1 MNARARFS
9 LQAAVLWLA
18 ASSVAQAHTQAAFWR
33 SQDVRFVYRGQE
45 TIYDCDVLRQ
55 KVRQV
60 LGEIGAHIGT
70 RVEPAGCHFTS
81 AADVPVQI
89 ATLRIRI
96 VSPAL
101 ASTQHEHESGR
112 LESRREL
119 LERLGVQV
127 ESAREFP
134 ADWRNIDVVRGAA
147 KFDRSDCELLRQLH
161 EQVLSRLAVKVLA
174 QDRRCSVQRL
184 RQPTLKLAVLMPAA
198 GEAVGQRERS

>member
-45 TIYDCDVLRQ
+45 TISASPVLRQ

-70 RVEPAGCHFTS
+70 RVEPAGCHITR
-81 AADVPVQI
+81 AADMPAQM

-101 ASTQHEHESGR
+101 ASAHQHQESAK
-112 LESRREL
+112 LQSRRIL
-119 LERLGVQV
+119 LERLGVQM
-127 ESAREFP
+127 EPAHEFP
-134 ADWRNIDVVRGAA
+134 ADWRNVDVVRGTA
-147 KFDRSDCELLRQLH
+147 KFDSGDCELLRQLR
-161 EQVLSRLAVKVLA
+161 EQVLSKLAVKVLA

-184 RQPTLKLAVLMPAA
+184 RQPTLKVAVLMPAS
-198 GEAVGQRERS
+198 GEASGQRERS